1 MPNLIDRALAMV
13 GLERRQHTVDYIND
27 LSAYYADGH
36 SAHAVQTAAVE
47 YGLGMIGRAFW
58 YAMVE
63 PALPVLTPNVMGML
77 GRQTVGTGNSVWRI
91 TAGGAGLR
99 LTPVS
104 AWEISG
110 GVEEDTWAYRMEL
123 ERPSGDAFVRL
134 SRYEGVVHVRYMP
147 RPTAPWAGVSP
158 LTAAGLTAQ
167 QLGYIE
173 RSLRDDVELPTGAI
187 MPLPDGVNQTVV
199 TKAGTVLSSGRGA
212 TSLLETTAAGFGQGM
227 HAAPKQD
234 WMQRRFGPE
243 PPATAIDLRESSA
256 LWILGRPGSP
266 CHAAYQRRG
275 SAARS
280 LQALLHRNDRAAGE
294 ANRLRAVREVRT
306 DHNHHV
312 PRGRQV
318 GHCSQG
324 QGIQLADTGQ
334 GEVVGRCEGRGLP
347 AAEHGACSGA
357 YACGA
362 CRFAQRSQR
371 ASPCWC
377 CLEQRRRR
385 VVKRIRRW
393 VCKHQPGE
401 VHDTEPVCST
411 CRGEMGLRPISY
423 LRP

>member
-1 MPNLIDRALAMV
+1 M
-13 GLERRQHTVDYIND
+13 DYINGLD
-27 LSAYYADGH
+27 TYYADGH

-134 SRYEGVVHVRYMP
+134 SGYQGVVHVRYMP

-187 MPLPDGVNQTVV
+187 MPLPDGVNQAVV

-256 LWILGRPGSP
+256 LWILDALGVPATLHTSAGAAQREAYRHFFTATIEPLGRLIAYELSEKFERTITITFPEAVKSDI
-266 CHAAYQRRG
+266 AAKARAFNSLIQAG
-275 SAARS
+275 VKSSDAAK
-280 LQALLHRNDRAAGE
+280 
-294 ANRLRAVREVRT
+294 
-306 DHNHHV
+306 
-312 PRGRQV
+312 
-318 GHCSQG
+318 
-324 QGIQLADTGQ
+324 
-334 GEVVGRCEGRGLP
+334 VVGFPPLSMEPVEPPQPPTAPAAPTPNGVARGLT
-347 AAEHGACSGA
+347 
-357 YACGA
+357 
-362 CRFAQRSQR
+362 
-371 ASPCWC
+371 
-377 CLEQRRRR
+377 R
-385 VVKRIRRW
+385 VV
-393 VCKHQPGE
+393 
-401 VHDTEPVCST
+401 S
-411 CRGEMGLRPISY
+411 
-423 LRP
+423 